1 MKIGDLVHDSSFGMN
16 GVIVDEGFLGPISSR
31 WTGEIPNRH
40 RVWTILYED
49 GQTEEAFDNE
59 LEVIS

>member
-1 MKIGDLVHDSSFGMN
+1 MKVGDMVYDSTFGLI
-16 GVIVDEGFLGPISSR
+16 GVIVDEGLLGTADTP
-31 WTGEIPNRH
+31 GRH
-40 RVWTILYED
+40 RIWTILYED

>member
-16 GVIVDEGFLGPISSR
+16 GVIIDKGFLG
-31 WTGEIPNRH
+31 TAGIPYRP

>member
-1 MKIGDLVHDSSFGMN
+1 MKVGDLVHDSTFGMN
-16 GVIVDEGFLGPISSR
+16 GVIVDKAYPDRLAG
-31 WTGEIPNRH
+31 H

>member
-1 MKIGDLVHDSSFGMN
+1 MKIGDLVHDSTFGLN
-16 GVIVDEGFLGPISSR
+16 GVIVDKGFLGTADVP
-31 WTGEIPNRH
+31 GRH

-49 GQTEEAFDNE
+49 GQTEQAFDNE

>member
-1 MKIGDLVHDSSFGMN
+1 MKIGDMVHDSTWGMN
-16 GVIVDEGFLGPISSR
+16 GVIVDKGFLGNSDVPCR
-31 WTGEIPNRH
+31 YRL
-40 RVWTILYED
+40 WTILYED

>member
-1 MKIGDLVHDSSFGMN
+1 MKVGDLVYDSTLGMN
-16 GVIVDEGFLGPISSR
+16 GVIVDEGLLGSMYLSS
-31 WTGEIPNRH
+31 EANF

>member
-16 GVIVDEGFLGPISSR
+16 GVIIDKGFLGTTDVPWRTRI
-31 WTGEIPNRH
+31 
-40 RVWTILYED
+40 WTILYED

>member
-1 MKIGDLVHDSSFGMN
+1 MNIGDLVHDSTFGMN
-16 GVIVDEGFLGPISSR
+16 GVVIDELSR
-31 WTGEIPNRH
+31 REVIKRWSRAEANF

-49 GQTEEAFDNE
+49 GQTDIAFDNE